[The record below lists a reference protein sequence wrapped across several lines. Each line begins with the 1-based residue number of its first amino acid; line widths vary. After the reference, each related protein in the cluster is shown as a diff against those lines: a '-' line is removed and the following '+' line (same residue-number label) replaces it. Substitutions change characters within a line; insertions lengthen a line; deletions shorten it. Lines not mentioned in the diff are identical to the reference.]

1 MGLITQK
8 FDISNQLN
16 VSLCPDNKMMN
27 IKQSVLMV
35 LVIGHPHSAGFPGL
49 QAWPAR
55 PNSHFNLQ
63 MVYYWLL
70 AYDEHVMY
78 FIQEMVLLFL
88 LSGSISTFPTHL
100 TAKHSPC
107 LWTQAGVVA
116 VKTFPENHRISPIE
130 SSRRNRKLLKCE
142 LLHV

>member
-1 MGLITQK
+1 MGLITQN

-35 LVIGHPHSAGFPGL
+35 MVIGHPHSAGFPGL

-70 AYDEHVMY
+70 AHDEHVYVFHTKNRFVFCIIRFNKY
-78 FIQEMVLLFL
+78 F
-88 LSGSISTFPTHL
+88 PN
-100 TAKHSPC
+100 SPH
-107 LWTQAGVVA
+107 G
-116 VKTFPENHRISPIE
+116 KTFAVPLGLVG
-130 SSRRNRKLLKCE
+130 SRCSQNLS
-142 LLHV
+142 